1 MKKQTIAAALAAA
14 LVGSAFLG
22 TGMQTGSTVGAGW
35 NRLVVSGGQ
44 SNYPAGTWSY
54 INDAWYYFDGSG
66 YMLTGWQWIGGTWY
80 YLHSNGTMAANRV
93 GRQLLPDGFR
103 CDGGQS
109 VDWQLLCRQ

>member
-22 TGMQTGSTVGAGW
+22 TGMQTEAAQWVQDGTGWWYQEDNGS
-35 NRLVVSGGQ
+35 
-44 SNYPAGTWSY
+44 YPAGTWSY

-80 YLHSNGTMAANRV
+80 YLQSNGTVAANRRV
-93 GRQLLPDGFR
+93 GN
-103 CDGGQS
+103 
-109 VDWQLLCRQ
+109 